1 MDNIIAI
8 CNRLASDAW
17 QTVDKEQIDSY
28 YINAS
33 KLIYENIL
41 YQLAIFYCIDYG
53 LEDLADETAADCME
67 FAFTPEYSI
76 NQIVDTYKIYKAFLK
91 HTRESDDYI
100 MCSLDSIVDPQ
111 CKFTLDFN
119 YTHITRSI
127 LCDKIGSLF
136 FYLEQIKTSFP
147 SKAHP
152 KGQALLEGQI
162 E

>member
-8 CNRLASDAW
+8 CNRLASDVW
-17 QTVDKEQIDSY
+17 QTVDKDQIDSY

-41 YQLAIFYCIDYG
+41 YQLAVFYCIDHS
-53 LEDLADETAADCME
+53 LEDLADEMAADCMK

-76 NQIVDTYKIYKAFLK
+76 NQMVDIYKIYKAVLK

-119 YTHITRSI
+119 YVHITRGMLSS
-127 LCDKIGSLF
+127 KIDSLF
-136 FYLEQIKTSFP
+136 FYLEQIKSEQNK
-147 SKAHP
+147 KAHSRSR
-152 KGQALLEGQI
+152 EHT
-162 E
+162 